1 MQVWQRISVYVY
13 QLVTM
18 TYVIA
23 AEAEHGS
30 ACCSAALYTASWCF
44 ASNTV
49 GTALPLYLVT
59 PYKLLK
65 NKL

>member
-1 MQVWQRISVYVY
+1 
-13 QLVTM
+13 M
-18 TYVIA
+18 TYVVA

-30 ACCSAALYTASWCF
+30 ACCSAALYIASWWF

-59 PYKLLK
+59 LYKLLK
-65 NKL
+65 NKV